1 MTGKKTGGGGR
12 HTTPPLATLA
22 SRVMSGEVKPS
33 PAQSRRLAASV
44 LSQDAP
50 KRPSPPRRGK

>member
-1 MTGKKTGGGGR
+1 MSGKKTRGGGR
-12 HTTPPLATLA
+12 HTTQPLASLA
-22 SRVMSGEVKPS
+22 SRVMTGEVKPT

-50 KRPSPPRRGK
+50 KRPPPPKRGK